1 MIEKSLMLDSFTIE
15 YITSKNI
22 NMSIE
27 NVIIK
32 NVFISHRVFKFNRK
46 IYNEINEKRKFK
58 NK

>member
-1 MIEKSLMLDSFTIE
+1 MLDSFTIE

-22 NMSIE
+22 KILIE

-32 NVFISHRVFKFNRK
+32 DIFIFHRVFKFNRE
-46 IYNEINEKRKFK
+46 IYNKINEKRKFK